1 MHIKRYNIALLI
13 ITLLFIIIYYK
24 NDYKWS
30 NFVQL
35 DINVVCSG
43 F

>member
-24 NDYKWS
+24 NDYK
-30 NFVQL
+30 
-35 DINVVCSG
+35 
-43 F
+43 